1 MMFSDRAPAVLG
13 RRACAVLA
21 AFSAGLHGLMVGE
34 AGNVVVGGI
43 ILAMMAAC
51 LFCARE
57 LWSGSSVRA
66 WCLVALMNL
75 GMIAI
80 HWSAPGCHY
89 GASLASAVTAA
100 APSALM
106 TAATSV
112 AALEAAI
119 ATVVLYCVTRV
130 RAAQLALR

>member
-1 MMFSDRAPAVLG
+1 MMFSDRTPALRTPRSMVS
-13 RRACAVLA
+13 CA

-34 AGNVVVGGI
+34 TGNLVVGGI
-43 ILAMMAAC
+43 VLAMAAAC
-51 LFCARE
+51 LYCARE
-57 LWSGSSVRA
+57 LWVGSTVRA

-89 GASLASAVTAA
+89 GASLASAVTPA

-112 AALEAAI
+112 AAVEAAI